1 MSHETRLFISRS
13 QRRCFSATDASAG
26 RIEKLRT
33 AYPDIELVT
42 ESEWKQ
48 YIESELI
55 STKASV
61 SNEMSFYNGMKILPT
76 VRHESFQELEFY
88 ITGNPLASNIF
99 AIYCRY
105 QDAYYFLHDR
115 SNVSPEQLILKIKL
129 CVEKLK
135 SSDIEKEILDLK
147 ESTFAVK

>member
-33 AYPDIELVT
+33 AYPDIEVVT

-76 VRHESFQELEFY
+76 VRHVALQDLEFC
-88 ITGNPLASNIF
+88 ISGNPLAGNIYS
-99 AIYCRY
+99 IYCRY

-115 SNVSPEQLILKIKL
+115 SDVSPQQLIAKIQLCIESLKPTSL
-129 CVEKLK
+129 
-135 SSDIEKEILDLK
+135 EKEILEAN
-147 ESTFAVK
+147 ESTLVVR

>member
-13 QRRCFSATDASAG
+13 QRRCFSTTDASVG

-33 AYPDIELVT
+33 AYPDIEVVT

-61 SNEMSFYNGMKILPT
+61 SNEMSFLNGMKILPS
-76 VRHESFQELEFY
+76 VRHAAFQDLEFC
-88 ITGNPLASNIF
+88 IAGNPLGDNIYS
-99 AIYCRY
+99 IYCRY

-115 SNVSPEQLILKIKL
+115 SDVSPQQLIVKIQLCIDSLKPT
-129 CVEKLK
+129 
-135 SSDIEKEILDLK
+135 SREKEIIV
-147 ESTFAVK
+147 SN